1 MVVTGDQEGCG
12 TDSNVFITIYGRTG
26 ITPRIELA
34 RDKSSDKSIFH
45 SPFARGLSTKF
56 VVKAPSVGAL
66 TRLRISQN
74 ASGQFPHWYLERIVI
89 TDMTYPKWTY
99 YFNCSFWLSPNYADG
114 KLSRLV
120 GGFRESTGMGI
131 GAEYRLTFYTAD
143 KPGAGTTADVF
154 VQFYGEAGISR
165 EIWLNTPPWIKQS
178 DKEPK
183 VPIKFDRGSC
193 VQVAFPPC
201 QQYGQL
207 KQLKVGHNN
216 HGHSPRWFLEKVIVD
231 DLKQHRVYEFP
242 CHNWIDSPNEIHL
255 HCTRAKDRSASPK
268 KWKKVP
274 FIFMVFTGDLHNA
287 GTTANVF
294 IRLRGPEQTDH
305 LASTSKKRTSPVRRK
320 SAQSDT
326 ANSVNTISFNEESI
340 TKEFYSTPCIWLSDG
355 TYERKRISEFRIDL
369 PVPFCI
375 SPIAQLDIGHD
386 NSGKSPSWHLE
397 KTLSTKQVIV
407 DCPTTGLRQTF
418 LCGRWLARNEDDG
431 KTERTLIEDLNQRK
445 INKPQI
451 PWLLSVKTSKLPNA
465 ATSAKVTLALYGSL
479 GKTEDL
485 ELDRS
490 LLDDQSNWLPASS
503 TPSESRLFEKGAEDV
518 FRVNFADVGVLYK
531 LRISHDNSGPNP
543 QWHLE
548 KVVLTN
554 LNTEE
559 QYLFF
564 CNRWLSLTEDD
575 HTTTQEL
582 PAHGTGILHAEQVCR
597 YRVSVFTGN
606 QPHAGTD
613 AKVFINIFGEHGDT
627 GDRWLLQPVS
637 KKKPF
642 QKHQMDEFIVEAV
655 DLKRIKKIRIGHNST
670 HPGTG
675 WFLSKVIIEKAENCC
690 LKAIFDCHRWF
701 DVGEDDG
708 MVVRELIESSLTED
722 FVYRVTVQTGN
733 LRFAGTDANI
743 FIRLYGTHGET
754 GSLSLKT
761 SETHTNKFEA
771 GSTDIFSLTGPDI
784 GELQKLRIWHDGTGP
799 GSSWFLDRV
808 LVTVPHLGLSYEFAA
823 NRWLAL
829 NEADGKLSVQLEPT
843 SSEKVEKTVPYEV
856 VVFTGDCDAAETYS
870 NVFIQFYGTPLNRK
884 SDVIQLL
891 PHSRRFDRGTV
902 EKFKV
907 YALNVGLLQKIQISH
922 DGSGGDKGWYLNRIL
937 VRKSAAHVEEPPAED
952 SKMRRKQSQSRS
964 QTALRNLSNS
974 RESLNTLSDGS
985 QLSSPRLLQK
995 DGPLKE
1001 IVDDEG
1007 MENYW
1012 FIVNEWLSKQKGD
1025 RQVLTAIGIG
1035 PLQKVKLRHD
1045 GNGLSSSWFVDY
1057 VAVKERTFN
1066 RTQEYLFPCYQWFAR
1081 DRSDGLI
1088 SRELVAASQL
1098 ILERWK
1104 EGKDIRADA
1113 RLLNA
1118 DRSTSFVIRIHTGKD
1133 MCAGTDAKVHIEL
1146 FGEKE
1151 STGIIPLKTS
1161 RDESGSKKAN
1171 KFEAGS
1177 MDIFTVKAIDIGP
1190 LQKIHIGHD
1199 CSGAGPSWKLD
1210 RVEID
1215 APKLN
1220 LGWTFL
1226 CDQWITPIGHAKYA
1240 EVELYPKPELTK
1252 FLRSTMTFE
1261 ATVHTSDLSSPA
1273 MSASVHMQIY
1283 GRNGEKS
1290 QAIPLRIMEEDA
1302 SPFKREAIDVFYV
1315 EIEELPLP
1323 ISKVRIWHD
1332 EKGICPH
1339 WHLRRIE
1346 LRHLTPNREIFET
1359 YLFPCER
1366 WLSRSKE
1373 DMAVE
1378 RELVPSKLFEE
1389 DQVHHKLERNVP
1401 EHGMQKHYEIHV
1413 VTGKE
1418 VHAGTDAKVFLT
1430 LYGTN
1435 GDSGERRLAK
1445 SKTHSNKFEAGHTD
1459 VFEWEVV
1466 DLGKLQKAHIRH
1478 DNTGPAPAWF
1488 LARIEVYS
1496 WDAGQ
1501 KRPGTGAGKQASTSA
1516 EQCVLAGPTI
1526 FHCERWLSSHHED
1539 CRTERVLYADDYHEH
1554 VSISSVHM
1562 QTDNV
1567 PPKRHRLPS
1576 GMLIFPRKMDRTAAA
1591 TEHQFNHKEDST
1603 MEDGALPTMPYHVR
1617 VVTGS
1622 MKQAGTPGPVWIRCC
1637 GKGHEE
1643 SGKLMLFDERQGTAL
1658 RKGTTTNFYFDAPTI
1673 EDLTE
1678 VEVCNEAITST
1689 ETGWFLRHLQV
1700 DLVAIGR
1707 CYQFSCN
1714 TWLSRKRGDGKT
1726 LRCFP
1731 VSNRNIITHSKLVTY
1746 HVAIE
1751 TSNVEHAGTDS
1762 NVYLQL
1768 VGRMG
1773 TSNER
1778 IIEKAG
1784 NLFERGSQDMFAL
1797 EFENVGELLKVR
1809 IRHDANGDRKHWKI
1823 ENVEVADGRC
1833 TYNFSVVGGLW
1844 LSTKYGETKKL
1855 WADLVATR
1863 NGVEQL
1869 RSVTLKILTK
1879 TSNQPSSG
1887 TDCGV
1892 FIRLF
1897 GEYGDS
1903 GDLQLKTT
1911 VNKQLPFKPNAVDEF
1926 VFSKLLDV
1934 GTLSRCRLWH
1944 DNNGRSTSWFCEW
1957 LEVQES
1963 LEEGVPRPSRHW
1975 RFDCNKWLSNKEA
1988 DHQIRV
1994 DLPCSEEFMNDPVR
2008 GRLSDQLTIR
2018 TLLAIA
2024 DVSTAV
2030 NLLDAHVGD
2039 IAYEVEL
2046 KTGSRKEA
2054 GTTYN
2059 CWLLLEG
2066 SEKHSRKLVV
2076 TNTEHKPV
2084 LQTGQTDHFRLLSP
2098 PIGKLTKLKLGL
2110 LLPKVSAKLT
2120 TPSPPTSSRHAS
2132 DWFCESVVV
2141 LDPVSRQKY
2150 LFKVNK
2156 WIDANRRQTDWNETT
2171 IDVTEVQQDPTLLA
2185 VTSMKEK
2192 SSVKYKIMLHTGDK
2206 LCAGTDANVFV
2217 RIFGDQP
2224 GLDSGRIQLRKEG
2237 INLFERHHVDT
2248 FYVECVDLG
2257 KLRRLWVEHDHT
2269 GVSSDWFLAKV
2280 QVTNSSSGEM
2290 YNFPCDQWLSRKRGD
2305 ARLWKELYAIVEY
2318 HVISTGWLWNDEHLL
2333 LTPELLITQLLT

>member
-34 RDKSSDKSIFH
+34 KDKSSEKSIFH

-56 VVKAPSVGAL
+56 IVKAPSVGAL
-66 TRLRISQN
+66 TRIRISQN
-74 ASGQFPHWYLERIVI
+74 ATGQFPHWFLERIVV

-120 GGFRESTGMGI
+120 RGFRESTGMGI

-143 KPGAGTTADVF
+143 KPEAGTTADVF

-165 EIWLNTPPWIKQS
+165 EIWLNKPPWIKQPN
-178 DKEPK
+178 KEPE

-216 HGHSPRWFLEKVIVD
+216 HGTSPRWFLEKVIVD
-231 DLKQHRVYEFP
+231 DLKLHRVYEFP
-242 CHNWIDSPNEIHL
+242 CHNWIDSPNERHL
-255 HCTRAKDRSASPK
+255 HCTRANDRSASPT

-274 FIFMVFTGDLHNA
+274 FVFMVFTGSLHNA

-305 LASTSKKRTSPVRRK
+305 SVSTTKMCTSPVRTK
-320 SAQSDT
+320 SARSDT
-326 ANSVNTISFNEESI
+326 VNSVNTTSLNEES
-340 TKEFYSTPCIWLSDG
+340 TFGESYSTPCIWLSDG
-355 TYERKRISEFRIDL
+355 VYEKNRISEFRIDL

-386 NSGKSPSWHLE
+386 NSGKSPAWHLE
-397 KTLSTKQVIV
+397 KVIV
-407 DCPTTGLRQTF
+407 DCPTTGIHQAF
-418 LCGRWLARNEDDG
+418 LCGRWLAKNEDDG
-431 KTERTLIEDLNQRK
+431 KTERTLIEDLSQRK

-451 PWLLSVKTSKLPNA
+451 PWLLSIKTSKIPNA
-465 ATSAKVTLALYGSL
+465 ATTAKVTLALYGSL

-485 ELDRS
+485 KLDRS

-503 TPSESRLFEKGAEDV
+503 TLSESRLFQKGADDV
-518 FRVNFADVGVLYK
+518 FRVSFADVGVLYK

-548 KVVLTN
+548 K
-554 LNTEE
+554 
-559 QYLFF
+559 
-564 CNRWLSLTEDD
+564 
-575 HTTTQEL
+575 
-582 PAHGTGILHAEQVCR
+582 
-597 YRVSVFTGN
+597 
-606 QPHAGTD
+606 
-613 AKVFINIFGEHGDT
+613 
-627 GDRWLLQPVS
+627 
-637 KKKPF
+637 
-642 QKHQMDEFIVEAV
+642 MDEFIVEAV
-655 DLKRIKKIRIGHNST
+655 DLKKLRKIRIGHNST
-670 HPGTG
+670 QPGTG
-675 WFLSKVIIEKAENCC
+675 WFLSKVIIEKAEDCSV
-690 LKAIFDCHRWF
+690 KAIFDCHRWF

-708 MVVRELIESSLTED
+708 MIVRELVESSFTEGKNSLPTLHMTKKLYSLFPMEPAAMSD
-722 FVYRVTVQTGN
+722 VASQVY
-733 LRFAGTDANI
+733 F
-743 FIRLYGTHGET
+743 
-754 GSLSLKT
+754 LK
-761 SETHTNKFEA
+761 
-771 GSTDIFSLTGPDI
+771 
-784 GELQKLRIWHDGTGP
+784 KLRIWHDGSCP

-808 LVTVPHLGLSYEFAA
+808 LVTVPHLGVSYEFAA

-829 NEADGKLSVQLEPT
+829 NEADGRLSVELEPT
-843 SSEKVEKTVPYEV
+843 RSEKVDKTVPYEV
-856 VVFTGDCDAAETYS
+856 IVFTGDCDAAETHS

-884 SDVIQLL
+884 TDVMQLL
-891 PHSRRFDRGTV
+891 PHSRRFDRGSV

-907 YALNVGLLQKIQISH
+907 YALNVGLLQKIQISR
-922 DGSGGDKGWYLNRIL
+922 DDSGGDRGWYVSRVL
-937 VRKSAAHVEEPPAED
+937 VRRPASHIEEPQAED
-952 SKMRRKQSQSRS
+952 TKKRQGQPKSKLKPVLRNSSRS
-964 QTALRNLSNS
+964 L
-974 RESLNTLSDGS
+974 ESLNTLSEGS
-985 QLSSPRLLQK
+985 LLSSPRLLQK
-995 DGPLKE
+995 SGPLEE

-1012 FIVNEWLSKQKGD
+1012 FIVNDWLSKQKGGHQILRD
-1025 RQVLTAIGIG
+1025 VLATTEDGRAMSTLIKSSYNIVIKTGSEHHAGTTAKVYLALFGSQSKTGEILMQNPTAKTKPFQHNAADSFELTAIGIG

-1045 GNGLSSSWFVDY
+1045 GSGHSSSWFVDY
-1057 VAVKERTFN
+1057 VAVKEKTFN

-1098 ILERWK
+1098 ILERWR
-1104 EGKDIRADA
+1104 EGKEIRADA

-1118 DRSTSFVIRIHTGKD
+1118 DRATSFVIRIHTGSD
-1133 MCAGTDAKVHIEL
+1133 MCAGTDAKVHIEI

-1161 RDESGSKKAN
+1161 RDESGRKKAN

-1177 MDIFTVKAIDIGP
+1177 IDTFTVKAIDIGP
-1190 LQKIHIGHD
+1190 IQKIRIGHD

-1210 RVEID
+1210 RVEIN

-1220 LGWTFL
+1220 MGWTFL
-1226 CDQWITPIGHAKYA
+1226 CDQWITPSGHAKYA
-1240 EVELYPKPELTK
+1240 EVELYPKQELTK
-1252 FLRSTMTFE
+1252 FLRATMTFE
-1261 ATVHTSDLSSPA
+1261 VTVHTSDLSSPA

-1283 GRNGEKS
+1283 GKNGEKS
-1290 QAIPLRIMEEDA
+1290 QVIPLQILEDDVT
-1302 SPFKREAIDVFYV
+1302 PFRRESIDVFYV
-1315 EIEELPLP
+1315 EVEELPLP

-1339 WHLRRIE
+1339 WHLRRVE
-1346 LRHLTPNREIFET
+1346 LRHLKPNEETFET
-1359 YLFPCER
+1359 YIFPCER

-1378 RELVPSKLFEE
+1378 RELIPSKLVEE
-1389 DQVHHKLERNVP
+1389 DQVHHQIEHNVP
-1401 EHGMQKHYEIHV
+1401 EHGMQKRYEIHV

-1430 LYGTN
+1430 LYGTK

-1459 VFEWEVV
+1459 VFEWEVI

-1488 LARIEVYS
+1488 LARIEVYT
-1496 WDAGQ
+1496 WDAAQ
-1501 KRPGTGAGKQASTSA
+1501 SKSESRTSKEASMSA
-1516 EQCVLAGPTI
+1516 EQRALAGPTI

-1539 CRTERVLYADDYHEH
+1539 CRTERVLYADDYHEQ

-1562 QTDNV
+1562 QTDKL
-1567 PPKRHRLPS
+1567 PLKRHRLPS
-1576 GMLIFPRKMDRTAAA
+1576 GMLVFPRKMDRTVTE
-1591 TEHQFNHKEDST
+1591 TEHQFNQEEDST
-1603 MEDGALPTMPYHVR
+1603 VEDGSLPTMPYHVR

-1622 MKQAGTPGPVWIRCC
+1622 MKQAGTPGPVWIRCY
-1637 GKGHEE
+1637 GKNHQE
-1643 SGKLMLFDERQGTAL
+1643 SGKLMLFHERQGTAL
-1658 RKGTTTNFYFDAPTI
+1658 KKGTTSNFYFDAPTI
-1673 EDLTE
+1673 EELTE
-1678 VEVCNEAITST
+1678 VEVCNEAVTSI

-1700 DLVAIGR
+1700 DLTTVGK
-1707 CYQFSCN
+1707 CYQFNCN
-1714 TWLSRKRGDGKT
+1714 TWLSRKRSDGKT

-1746 HVAIE
+1746 HVAIK

-1762 NVYLQL
+1762 NVFLQL
-1768 VGRMG
+1768 FGRMG
-1773 TSNER
+1773 VSNER

-1784 NLFERGSQDMFAL
+1784 NLFERGSQDRFAL
-1797 EFENVGELLKVR
+1797 EFENVGELLKIR
-1809 IRHDANGDRKHWKI
+1809 IRHDAQGDRKHWKI
-1823 ENVEVADGRC
+1823 ENVEVGDGCC
-1833 TYNFSVVGGLW
+1833 TYSFSITEGLW
-1844 LSTKYGETKKL
+1844 LSTKYGETRKL

-1869 RSVTLKILTK
+1869 RRVTLKIFAK
-1879 TSNQPSSG
+1879 TSSQPGSG

-1892 FIRLF
+1892 FVRLF

-1911 VNKQLPFKPNAVDEF
+1911 VNKQLPFKPNATDEF
-1926 VFSKLLDV
+1926 IFFKILDV

-1944 DNNGRSTSWFCEW
+1944 DNKGRSTSWFCEW

-1963 LEEGVPRPSRHW
+1963 LEEGVPRPARHW
-1975 RFDCNKWLSNKEA
+1975 RFDCNRWLSNKEG

-1994 DLPCSEEFMNDPVR
+1994 DLPCIEEFMNDLVR
-2008 GRLSDQLTIR
+2008 GRLNDQLAMR
-2018 TLLAIA
+2018 TLLAVA
-2024 DVSTAV
+2024 EVSTAV
-2030 NLLDAHVGD
+2030 NLPGAHIGD
-2039 IAYEVEL
+2039 IAYEVEV

-2054 GTTYN
+2054 GTTHN

-2066 SEKHSRKLVV
+2066 SENHSRKLVI
-2076 TNTEHKPV
+2076 TNMENNPV

-2098 PIGKLTKLKLGL
+2098 PIGKLNKLKLGL
-2110 LLPKVSAKLT
+2110 VLPKTSPKLT
-2120 TPSPPTSSRHAS
+2120 TAQSPTGSRHAS
-2132 DWFCESVVV
+2132 DWFCETVVV
-2141 LDPVSRQKY
+2141 RDPVSRQKY
-2150 LFKVNK
+2150 FFKVNK
-2156 WIDANRRQTDWNETT
+2156 WIEAARRAAEWNETT
-2171 IDVTEVQQDPTLLA
+2171 IDVTEVREDPALLA
-2185 VTSMKEK
+2185 VKSMREK
-2192 SSVKYKIMLHTGDK
+2192 SSVKYKIMLYTGDK
-2206 LCAGTDANVFV
+2206 LCAGTDAKVFI
-2217 RIFGDQP
+2217 RLFGDQP

-2237 INLFERHHVDT
+2237 INLFERHQVDT

-2257 KLRRLWVEHDHT
+2257 KIRRLWVEQDHT
-2269 GVSSDWFLAKV
+2269 GISADWFLAKV

-2305 ARLWKELYAIVEY
+2305 ARLWKELYAIAE
-2318 HVISTGWLWNDEHLL
+2318 
-2333 LTPELLITQLLT
+2333 